1 MRLRVLSCVLGA
13 LVAACTPTAKTPIY
27 ARSDVARE
35 VTVQRTLAR
44 GGAGPA
50 PEAAPIP
57 ATSPSLGFSGTSTE
71 IGAAIRFPPAPSYN
85 SKIERLD
92 YVATRI
98 SVAAAPFCGSRFTVA
113 TIEGRAVSRC
123 NYPWRLVNKQ
133 GVNAFADGKAIY
145 VHLQL
150 LDVASTDDE
159 LALVIAHE
167 LGHNV
172 MKHVQKKAGN
182 MVLGTLLGALVSAA
196 TKVDVTRSAQSIGG
210 QIFSQ
215 EFEAEADYV
224 GTYFAALAGYD
235 YRNAA
240 AVMRKMGAINPAMI
254 SHGSSHPPT
263 ARRFVAIQAAA
274 DEIAAKLA
282 RREPLV
288 PNGVSEV
295 RPPVVPVMVT
305 R

>member
-1 MRLRVLSCVLGA
+1 MRLRVLSCVLAA

-35 VTVQRTLAR
+35 AAVQRNLSR
-44 GGAGPA
+44 GGAAPA
-50 PEAAPIP
+50 PEAAPVP
-57 ATSPSLGFSGTSTE
+57 GASPSLGFSGTSAD
-71 IGAAIRFPPAPSYN
+71 IAAIPYPPAPSFN

-98 SVAAAPFCGSRFTVA
+98 SVAAAPFCASRIVLV
-113 TIEGRAVSRC
+113 TIDGRSVPRC
-123 NYPWRLVNKQ
+123 NYPWRIVNKR
-133 GVNAFADGKAIY
+133 GVNAFADGKGIY
-145 VHLQL
+145 IYPQL
-150 LDVASTDDE
+150 LDVAATDDE

-172 MKHVQKKAGN
+172 MKHVQKKTGN
-182 MVLGTLLGALVSAA
+182 AVLGALLGAAISAA
-196 TKVDVTRSAQSIGG
+196 TKVDVTRAAQSVGG
-210 QIFSQ
+210 QMFSQ

-240 AVMRKMGAINPAMI
+240 AVMRKLGAISPAMI

-263 ARRFVAIQAAA
+263 AERFVAIQAAA
-274 DEIAAKLA
+274 AEIAAKLG

-288 PNGVSEV
+288 PNGVDEV
-295 RPPVVPVMVT
+295 RPPVVPVMVA